1 MSGVGFPTLVF
12 RKDKLV
18 GIVVGSLLKL
28 PTPVNFS
35 YWWNWG
41 SMVGLLLVSQLLTG
55 LLMSMHYVPDLNYAF
70 LSVVHLQRDV
80 GYGWLLRFFHANGA
94 SFFLFGL
101 FMHVGRGLY
110 YKSFLS
116 VRVWAVGILLLIVS
130 MLVAFFGYVLPWG
143 QMSFWGATVIT
154 NMLSAVPYYG
164 GDIVMWVWG
173 GFSVGAPTL
182 TRFYTFHF
190 VLPFVLVF
198 LSLIHLFFLHEAG
211 SSNPLKVN
219 STGFKISFWPY
230 FGIKDIFGFMVVF
243 FVLVMFVGFLPDSL
257 GDPENYIEAN
267 PLVTPVHIKPEWYFL
282 FAYAILR
289 CIPNKTL
296 GVLALVLSILFLFVV
311 PILCFI
317 FGVKSKSV
325 LYNGLFWVWGV
336 NFMIL
341 TWLGGSPVEEPYI
354 YLAQVSS
361 VLYFLLL
368 FFLGCV

>member
-1 MSGVGFPTLVF
+1 ML
-12 RKDKLV
+12 RNHKLV
-18 GIVVGSLLKL
+18 KIVLGGVLKL
-28 PTPVNFS
+28 PTPVNIS

-41 SMVGLLLVSQLLTG
+41 SMVGLLLVGQLLSG
-55 LLMSMHYVPDLNYAF
+55 LLMTMHYVPEMDSAF

-80 GYGWLLRFFHANGA
+80 EYGWVLRFFHANGA

-116 VRVWAVGILLLIVS
+116 LHVWFVGVLLLMLS

-154 NMLSAVPYYG
+154 NMLSAIPVYG
-164 GDIVMWVWG
+164 NSIVFWVWG

-190 VLPFVLVF
+190 VFPFVLVF

-211 SSNPLKVN
+211 SSNPVKVN
-219 STGFKISFWPY
+219 SVGFKISFWPY
-230 FGIKDIFGFMVVF
+230 FGVKDVLGFMVVF
-243 FVLVMFVGFLPDSL
+243 AFLVFFVGFMPDSL

-267 PLVTPVHIKPEWYFL
+267 SLVTPVHIKPEWYFL

-289 CIPNKTL
+289 CIPNKTM
-296 GVLALVLSILFLFVV
+296 GVLALVLSLLSLGLV
-311 PILCFI
+311 PLLCLV
-317 FGVKSKSV
+317 FGLKKKGTF
-325 LYNGLFWVWGV
+325 YNILFWVWAV
-336 NFMIL
+336 NFLIL
-341 TWLGGSPVEEPYI
+341 TWLGGSPVEEPFI

-361 VLYFLLL
+361 VFYFMLL
-368 FFLGCV
+368 FFMSLV